1 MTPSALLVLSLA
13 TVAVPAAVPAPP
25 SPLPL
30 PVSHVFLVQNSGW
43 MEPFYSDPAS
53 QYKPLVAELVMAAT
67 RAGDA
72 MVLASFNQALPGAP
86 SPKALLALKV
96 DPKTERGKVDAALA
110 GLETAR
116 KPGSA
121 AYADTDLK
129 EAVGAAIGTALDRKP
144 GLVWLFTNNKNS
156 PNNDR
161 ATARRNREFYALIH
175 NGADIR
181 KALAFPLKMPV
192 RSAHYSAGGL
202 MVYVFAIQEQGAAQL
217 DALLRSGRLQQVI
230 TEPPARLKPLD
241 RDTVRLAPVK
251 VENAPGV
258 RFSMAPAG
266 AAGAG
271 ILHADVEADARAPAA
286 AIHWILENN
295 IYPYTIAGAALA
307 ARSTLAG
314 EEKPIRL
321 GSERVT
327 GLAPGKGAPLASVM
341 QLPVAQLPGKWSAQA
356 IAAAGSAYVM
366 PGKIELRLSHQ
377 TLELSAA
384 FRQRMEA
391 LFPGDPMPDIFVPPA
406 EVQGSVAVLP
416 LEVRVHFGLMPLL
429 VLIGA
434 VLALLA
440 LLGGLLFALLR
451 PRQVR
456 LTVDG
461 ELRTLTT
468 RAGAVH
474 PLYDKT
480 GDKVGELKT
489 TLFGNTLV
497 NLREGAQIRLG
508 R

>member
-1 MTPSALLVLSLA
+1 
-13 TVAVPAAVPAPP
+13 
-25 SPLPL
+25 
-30 PVSHVFLVQNSGW
+30 
-43 MEPFYSDPAS
+43 
-53 QYKPLVAELVMAAT
+53 
-67 RAGDA
+67 
-72 MVLASFNQALPGAP
+72 
-86 SPKALLALKV
+86 
-96 DPKTERGKVDAALA
+96 
-110 GLETAR
+110 
-116 KPGSA
+116 
-121 AYADTDLK
+121 
-129 EAVGAAIGTALDRKP
+129 
-144 GLVWLFTNNKNS
+144 
-156 PNNDR
+156 
-161 ATARRNREFYALIH
+161 
-175 NGADIR
+175 
-181 KALAFPLKMPV
+181 
-192 RSAHYSAGGL
+192 
-202 MVYVFAIQEQGAAQL
+202 
-217 DALLRSGRLQQVI
+217 
-230 TEPPARLKPLD
+230 
-241 RDTVRLAPVK
+241 
-251 VENAPGV
+251 
-258 RFSMAPAG
+258 
-266 AAGAG
+266 
-271 ILHADVEADARAPAA
+271 
-286 AIHWILENN
+286 
-295 IYPYTIAGAALA
+295 
-307 ARSTLAG
+307 
-314 EEKPIRL
+314 
-321 GSERVT
+321 
-327 GLAPGKGAPLASVM
+327 
-341 QLPVAQLPGKWSAQA
+341 LPGKWSAQA